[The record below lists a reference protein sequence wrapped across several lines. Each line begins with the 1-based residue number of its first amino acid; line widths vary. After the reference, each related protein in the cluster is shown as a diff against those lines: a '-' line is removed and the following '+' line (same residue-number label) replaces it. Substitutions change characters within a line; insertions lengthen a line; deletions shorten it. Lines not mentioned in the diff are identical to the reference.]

1 MHNSN
6 VKGSFMADARSQAR
20 RWGVFNYE
28 EQQKAQEKK
37 TQPGGG
43 SSYSSNIVFPEGV
56 KPFRFP
62 EDKSFVT
69 LDIIPFLTD
78 HFGETTCR
86 SEVSYF
92 RHNNIGA
99 PHPHNY
105 ICPKKT
111 VGLPCPICDAMY
123 KLDFNDPDD
132 RAIRWNHRP
141 KERRLYVVRW
151 IDGPEETRDDL
162 FILDQSPFMFGDLI
176 SRKLAVRDMADPE
189 EVKWGSFPD
198 LMEGYSLKVGLSTES
213 FNGRKYIKPVSID
226 FKKRNYTYAS
236 TPEEEDDFLSTVPD
250 LYKCLRILPYDE
262 LNTFFQTGKLSQ
274 EVEMNTSPTQQE
286 SHNHLDPTLGHS
298 PIVSAPV
305 LHNVPIFTSQ
315 KTGGF
320 VDEVEGDVPF

>member
-1 MHNSN
+1 
-6 VKGSFMADARSQAR
+6 MADARSQAR

-37 TQPGGG
+37 QQQQGGNN
-43 SSYSSNIVFPEGV
+43 YSSNIVFPEGV

-62 EDKSFVT
+62 EDKPFVT

-78 HFGETTCR
+78 HFGEIRCR

-99 PHPHNY
+99 PHAHNY

-111 VGLPCPICDAMY
+111 LGLPCPICDAMY

-132 RAIRWNHRP
+132 RAIRYNHRP

-151 IDGPEETRDDL
+151 IDGPADTREDL
-162 FILDQSPFMFGDLI
+162 FILDQSPFMFGNLI
-176 SRKLAVRDMADPE
+176 SQKLAVRDMSDPE
-189 EVKWGSFPD
+189 EAKWGSFPD
-198 LMEGYSLKVGLSTES
+198 LMEGYSLKVGLHPEP
-213 FNGRKYIKPVSID
+213 FNGRTYIKPVSVD

-236 TPEEEDDFLSTVPD
+236 TPEEEDAFLATVPD
-250 LYKCLRILPYDE
+250 LYKCLKVLPYDE
-262 LNTFFQTGKLSQ
+262 LNALFQTGKLSQ
-274 EVEMNTSPTQQE
+274 EVEMNTSPTHQE
-286 SHNHLDPTLGHS
+286 SMNRLDPTQGHS

-305 LHNVPIFTSQ
+305 LHDVSVFTAQ
-315 KTGGF
+315 KAGEDTA
-320 VDEVEGDVPF
+320 DVESDLPF